1 MRYRTRP
8 GVVLAPVCGEYL
20 LVAATAA
27 RSFCPYV
34 TQINE
39 SSAFLWRQLIDG
51 ADAETLKT
59 AVAAEYE
66 IEDSGDT
73 AAAIEGYL
81 SQMLQA
87 GYLLEEPDGG
97 NKNEKG

>member
-20 LVAATAA
+20 LVAANGA

-34 TQINE
+34 TQLNE
-39 SSAFLWRQLIDG
+39 SSAFLWRQLKDG
-51 ADAETLKT
+51 ADAEALKA
-59 AVAAEYE
+59 AVTAEYE
-66 IEDSGDT
+66 IEDPCEA
-73 AAAIEGYL
+73 AAAIEGFL

-87 GYLLEEPDGG
+87 GYLLEESDGG
-97 NKNEKG
+97 EENEKG